1 MSIGG
6 PQGEMNK
13 GGPKGKLGGN
23 RETSIGGTTRET
35 MGTRKDKDRETR
47 EKLGNL
53 GMKDQG

>member
-13 GGPKGKLGGN
+13 GGPKGKLGANG
-23 RETSIGGTTRET
+23 ETSIGGTTRET
-35 MGTRKDKDRETR
+35 MGTREDKDRETT

-53 GMKDQG
+53 GMKD